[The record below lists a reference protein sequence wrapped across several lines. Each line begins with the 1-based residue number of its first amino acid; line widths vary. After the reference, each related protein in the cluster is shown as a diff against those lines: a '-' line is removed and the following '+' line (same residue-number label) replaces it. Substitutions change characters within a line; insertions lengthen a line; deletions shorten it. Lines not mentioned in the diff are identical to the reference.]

1 MANVITLE
9 QLARKIER
17 LGPDAEAATLRG
29 IQSAA
34 LKLEG
39 MIPQAIATASPSPPS
54 DTGELARSHYS
65 VDTPTGA
72 LVGMDAPHAPFME
85 YGTRPHK
92 PPSQPIADWAFRKG
106 IVDAELEFAEL
117 WTAEDVNELSDVE
130 KDAYWIVMNI
140 VNAIAINGIEPRRF
154 MFNALQQFL
163 REDILGEEIQAE
175 LEAML

>member
-9 QLARKIER
+9 QLARKIEK

-39 MIPQAIATASPSPPS
+39 MIPQAIQNAKPRPPI
-54 DTGELARSHYS
+54 DTGSAGLMGSHYS

-72 LVGMDAPHAPFME
+72 LVGVDAPHAPFME
-85 YGTRPHK
+85 YGTRPHR
-92 PPSQPIADWAFRKG
+92 PPAQPIADWAFRKG
-106 IVDAELEFAEL
+106 LIDVELDMDQI
-117 WTAEDVNELSDVE
+117 TAETAEGE
-130 KDAYWIVMNI
+130 EQAAYRIVMGI
-140 VNAIAINGIEPRRF
+140 VRKIASKGIEPRHF
-154 MFNALQQFL
+154 LADALRKFL
-163 REDILGEEIQAE
+163 REDILQEEIRAE